1 MHFKLDNF
9 SFNINS
15 SHSFQDVLYLPL
27 QVGVAVYRRF
37 DTEDSASAAPPLSY
51 LAHIS
56 GSLAGVTIGLVI
68 LNNFQQKLWER
79 QDLTYKRSLDKTYFT
94 AFQMDLVDSAVFL
107 LCLCNGNICGQY
119 YYVVRKYITL

>member
-1 MHFKLDNF
+1 MFYIKF
-9 SFNINS
+9 S
-15 SHSFQDVLYLPL
+15 LAC

-37 DTEDSASAAPPLSY
+37 DTEDSGSAGPPLSY

-79 QDLTYKRSLDKTYFT
+79 
-94 AFQMDLVDSAVFL
+94 
-107 LCLCNGNICGQY
+107 
-119 YYVVRKYITL
+119 

>member
-1 MHFKLDNF
+1 MFYQVL
-9 SFNINS
+9 
-15 SHSFQDVLYLPL
+15 SHS

-37 DTEDSASAAPPLSY
+37 DTEDSASAGPPLSY

-79 QDLTYKRSLDKTYFT
+79 
-94 AFQMDLVDSAVFL
+94 
-107 LCLCNGNICGQY
+107 
-119 YYVVRKYITL
+119 

>member
-1 MHFKLDNF
+1 M
-9 SFNINS
+9 
-15 SHSFQDVLYLPL
+15 

-79 QDLTYKRSLDKTYFT
+79 QALTR
-94 AFQMDLVDSAVFL
+94 
-107 LCLCNGNICGQY
+107 
-119 YYVVRKYITL
+119 

>member
-1 MHFKLDNF
+1 M
-9 SFNINS
+9 
-15 SHSFQDVLYLPL
+15 
-27 QVGVAVYRRF
+27 GVAVYRRF

-79 QDLTYKRSLDKTYFT
+79 QALTR
-94 AFQMDLVDSAVFL
+94 
-107 LCLCNGNICGQY
+107 
-119 YYVVRKYITL
+119 